1 MKTSLGWLTAF
12 AIIVGGCASP
22 RYALKTTINM
32 ETVRSREES
41 FRRNVEVEI
50 APCDKLNISEVRL
63 KHQRKKEKGSAVDY
77 LIVEGY
83 FKDVRARELK
93 PGFTLRIQWF
103 AADGLQIGEETR
115 TVNVRRRRKGNS
127 LFLDPPYFSIKTK
140 RGPEVARCRISV
152 ES

>member
-1 MKTSLGWLTAF
+1 MKRSLGWLTAA
-12 AIIVGGCASP
+12 AIVVGGCASP
-22 RYALKTTINM
+22 RYALETTIHM

-41 FRRNVEVEI
+41 FRRDVEVEI
-50 APCDKLNISEVRL
+50 APCDKLNIWEVRL
-63 KHQRKKEKGSAVDY
+63 KHQRKKEKGNTVDF

-93 PGFTLRIQWF
+93 PGFTLRVQWF

-115 TVNVRRRRKGNS
+115 PVKVVRRRKGNS
-127 LFLDPPYFSIKTK
+127 LFLSPAYFSVKTK
-140 RGPEVARCRISV
+140 RGLEVARCRISV